1 MHCQLVCMHTEKSST
16 TAKALSRMNAEMM
29 LKMGHVQTLELFT
42 NVPKKKLL
50 TNF

>member
-1 MHCQLVCMHTEKSST
+1 MHTEKSST

-42 NVPKKKLL
+42 NVPKRKIPYQLLKLA
-50 TNF
+50 